1 MPPVFSLVSIRC
13 LALIPSAISSLCRS
27 VSHRVFIMTRVNF
40 VEGSD
45 EFCIAGLAMKVRSE
59 LGFSMLESTYER
71 AMMIELKKAG
81 FPAERQVT
89 IPVFYDGETLNNG
102 YAADIIVDN
111 RILLELKAA
120 SRLYSMHR
128 RQIQFY
134 LCASGIQSGLL
145 INFGNPKTIECE
157 RYEWINSGYQAVRPA
172 ELPAENA
179 ASGSFEER
187 VSMILGDDA

>member
-1 MPPVFSLVSIRC
+1 MGERHVSD
-13 LALIPSAISSLCRS
+13 SSHEHDRRAC
-27 VSHRVFIMTRVNF
+27 
-40 VEGSD
+40 D
-45 EFCIAGLAMKVRSE
+45 EVRSE

-71 AMMIELKKAG
+71 AMMIELEKAG
-81 FPAERQVT
+81 FPAQRQVT
-89 IPVFYDGETLNNG
+89 IPVFYNGEKLNNG

-120 SRLYSMHR
+120 SRLYAMHR

-134 LCASGIQSGLL
+134 LCASGIQSGIL

-157 RYEWINSGYQAVRPA
+157 RYEWINSGYQAVRPV
-172 ELPAENA
+172 ELPSENA

-187 VSMILGDDA
+187 VSMILGGDA

>member
-1 MPPVFSLVSIRC
+1 
-13 LALIPSAISSLCRS
+13 
-27 VSHRVFIMTRVNF
+27 
-40 VEGSD
+40 
-45 EFCIAGLAMKVRSE
+45 MKVRSE

-71 AMMIELKKAG
+71 AMMIELEKAG
-81 FPAERQVT
+81 FPAQRQVS
-89 IPVFYDGETLNNG
+89 IPVFYNGEKLNNG

-134 LCASGIQSGLL
+134 LCASGIQSGIL

-157 RYEWINSGYQAVRPA
+157 RYEWIDSGYAVPETLHSSASSISSSYSEKPPVQNPA
-172 ELPAENA
+172 VNSLAERINQ
-179 ASGSFEER
+179 
-187 VSMILGDDA
+187 VLGGDA

>member
-1 MPPVFSLVSIRC
+1 
-13 LALIPSAISSLCRS
+13 
-27 VSHRVFIMTRVNF
+27 
-40 VEGSD
+40 
-45 EFCIAGLAMKVRSE
+45 MKVRSE

-157 RYEWINSGYQAVRPA
+157 RYEWINSGYTVLETPHRSTAFSEKPPVQNPAVNSLA
-172 ELPAENA
+172 ERINQ
-179 ASGSFEER
+179 
-187 VSMILGDDA
+187 VLGGDA